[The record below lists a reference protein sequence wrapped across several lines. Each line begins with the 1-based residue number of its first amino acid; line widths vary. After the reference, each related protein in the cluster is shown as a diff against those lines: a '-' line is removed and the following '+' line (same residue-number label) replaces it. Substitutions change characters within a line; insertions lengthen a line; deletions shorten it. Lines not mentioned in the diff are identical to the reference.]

1 MSLEQLKFETKD
13 FFEQNENPNTYS
25 TLKEINGN
33 LYLKALIFKQ
43 SSRIVY
49 RCALSFEDVRKLCI
63 HTSVKPKD
71 NKDVILNL
79 KNIKNRYLELPHGK
93 EITSYIK
100 KNIESF
106 ILPNLT
112 AVVSTP
118 FIIRS
123 TEDEEKYIT
132 TEVYNEIYTNNG
144 CIFGYIKI
152 PRETTFSICDGNH
165 RTYSI
170 HKLIKEGIL
179 SSDIE
184 GLFIGIDFYLEVDK
198 EKEKEIFVI
207 LNTTKSMDSSVISLL
222 NQNNPISLAAKSLL
236 GITENYRFAINVFY
250 PENEHYIGVDLVNDN
265 PSKSNNTLSFNMIK
279 NLISIIALG
288 QLNGDKKFDELYS
301 SDVINYVNI
310 MKKVSQFLNYIFDN
324 CKPFNKINS
333 SQSNVKSLR
342 DDYISMSGAG
352 LYTIAKLGHIGI
364 KTPNI
369 NMEIL
374 AKAICELDWRKNLD
388 GNPNPLFVGG
398 ILTSKGK
405 ISNNRTA
412 LSTTS
417 DKIREILKLTDNDI
431 KKLNNSYK

>member
-1 MSLEQLKFETKD
+1 MNQKQLTFETKD
-13 FFEQNENPNTYS
+13 FFEQKESQNTHS
-25 TLKEINGN
+25 TLKEIDGD

-49 RCALSFEDVRKLCI
+49 RCALSFEDVKNLCI

-71 NKDVILNL
+71 DKNVILNL

-93 EITSYIK
+93 EITSYVK
-100 KNIESF
+100 KNISTF

-112 AVVSTP
+112 AVVPTP
-118 FIIRS
+118 FTIRS
-123 TEDEEKYIT
+123 IIEENKYIT
-132 TEVYNEIYTNNG
+132 TEVYNELYADNG

-152 PRETTFSICDGNH
+152 PSGTTFSICDGNH

-170 HKLIKEGIL
+170 HKIIDEGIL
-179 SSDIE
+179 TSDID

-198 EKEKEIFVI
+198 EKEKEIFVM
-207 LNTTKSMDSSVISLL
+207 LNTTKSMDSSVIALL

-236 GITENYRFAINVFY
+236 GITENYRYAINVFY
-250 PENEHYIGVDLVNDN
+250 PENNHYMGIDLVNDN
-265 PSKSNNTLSFNMIK
+265 PSKSNNTLSFNMLK
-279 NLISIIALG
+279 NLISIITLG

-301 SDVINYVNI
+301 KDIINYVSL
-310 MKKVSQFLNYIFDN
+310 MKKISQFLNYIFDN
-324 CKPFNKINS
+324 CEPFNKIDS

-352 LYTIAKLGHIGI
+352 LYTIAKIGHIGV
-364 KTPNI
+364 KNPNI

-388 GNPNPLFVGG
+388 GNANPLFVGG

-417 DKIREILKLTDNDI
+417 DKIRGLLKLTDKDI
-431 KKLNNSYK
+431 EKLSKKSK